1 MAKPKKQLFKNLRIG
16 QEIVKG
22 YLVKEKELDS
32 FAKLSGDFNKL
43 HSQKE
48 FAQKKGFK
56 DIVIHGAL
64 VIAKI
69 SSILGM
75 EFPGEDCILIGM
87 NIKFAEPIYL
97 NEKFFIKLNIKKL
110 SSSVSMIIF
119 DLKVISNEKVK
130 YYGEISVINKT

>member
-1 MAKPKKQLFKNLRIG
+1 MVKSKKRLFKNLRIG
-16 QEIVKG
+16 QEFKKG
-22 YLVKEKELDS
+22 YVVNEEELDS
-32 FAKLSGDFNKL
+32 FAELSGDFNKL
-43 HSQKE
+43 HSKKE

-56 DIVIHGAL
+56 DIVIHGAF

-87 NIKFAEPIYL
+87 NIKFAEPIYV
-97 NEKFFIKLNIKKL
+97 NDRFIIKLNIKKL

-130 YYGEISVINKT
+130 YYGEISVLNKP

>member
-1 MAKPKKQLFKNLRIG
+1 MVKPKKQLFKNLRIG

-22 YLVKEKELDS
+22 YLVNEKELDS
-32 FAKLSGDFNKL
+32 FVKLSGDFNKL
-43 HSQKE
+43 HSKRE

-56 DIVIHGAL
+56 DIVIHGAF

-87 NIKFAEPIYL
+87 NIKFAKPIYL
-97 NEKFFIKLNIKKL
+97 NEKFFVKLKIKKL

-119 DLKVISNEKVK
+119 DLKVTSNERIK
-130 YYGEISVINKT
+130 YYGEISVLNKQ